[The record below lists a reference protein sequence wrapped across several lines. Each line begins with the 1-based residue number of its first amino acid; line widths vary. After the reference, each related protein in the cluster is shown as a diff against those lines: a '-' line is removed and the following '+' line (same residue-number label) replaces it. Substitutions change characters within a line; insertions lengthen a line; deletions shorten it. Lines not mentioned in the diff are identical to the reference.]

1 MPDAFLRLPAG
12 HRREALAVAAAA
24 SGRPVHLL
32 EKDIWVVW
40 TLAVLFNA
48 PFAGQL
54 VFKGG
59 TSLSKAYR
67 IIRRF
72 SEDIDITYD
81 IRAIV
86 PELVGDSPEPL
97 PPSRSQE
104 KRWTRTI
111 RSRLSD
117 WVNGSVLPLVEAAL
131 ASQRLTAR
139 PRADGDKIVI
149 DYEPLA
155 TGSGYVSPAVL
166 IEFGARSTGE
176 PFELRPVRCD
186 AAEHLPGV
194 AFPAVTARAMRPE
207 RTFWEKATAIHVFC
221 AQGEFRGGERFSRH
235 WHDVTRLDASGFADV
250 AIADREL
257 AAAVARHKAMF
268 FAEKDLNGA
277 PIDYAKA
284 VSGSLQLVP
293 DGAALERLARDYQ
306 GMVEDGLL
314 LEEAAEPFGLL
325 MDRCRE
331 VQRKAN
337 AGRVG

>member
-1 MPDAFLRLPAG
+1 MPDAYFRLPADD
-12 HRREALAVAAAA
+12 RREALAVAAAA

-32 EKDIWVVW
+32 EKDLWVVW
-40 TLAVLFNA
+40 TLDVLFNA
-48 PFAGQL
+48 PFAEQL

-67 IIRRF
+67 VIRRF

-86 PELVGDSPEPL
+86 PDLVGDSPEPL
-97 PPSRSQE
+97 PSNRSQE
-104 KRWTRTI
+104 KRWTRAI

-117 WVNGSVLPLVEAAL
+117 WVRESVLPLIGAAL
-131 ASQRLTAR
+131 ASQRLSVR
-139 PRADGDKIVI
+139 PQAQEDKIVI

-155 TGSGYVSPAVL
+155 TGSGYVRPAVL
-166 IEFGARSTGE
+166 VEFGARSTGE

-194 AFPAVTARAMRPE
+194 IFPAVTVRAMRPE

-221 AQGEFRGGERFSRH
+221 AQGAFRGGERFSRH
-235 WHDVTRLDASGFADV
+235 WHDVTRLDTSGFADA
-250 AIADREL
+250 AIADRAL

-268 FAEKDLNGA
+268 FAEKDAHGA

-284 VSGSLQLVP
+284 VSGALQLVP
-293 DGAALERLARDYQ
+293 DGAAFDRLAHDYQ

-314 LEEAAEPFGLL
+314 LEEAEPFGPL
-325 MDRCRE
+325 
-331 VQRKAN
+331 
-337 AGRVG
+337 

>member
-1 MPDAFLRLPAG
+1 MSDKFLRLRAG
-12 HRREALAVAAAA
+12 DRREALAVAAAA

-32 EKDIWVVW
+32 EKDVWVVW
-40 TLAVLFNA
+40 TLEVLFNA
-48 PFAGQL
+48 PFAEQL

-72 SEDIDITYD
+72 SEDIDITHD

-111 RSRLSD
+111 RSRLTD
-117 WVNGSVLPLVEAAL
+117 WVRGTVLPLVEATL
-131 ASQRLTAR
+131 ASQSLTAR
-139 PRADGDKIVI
+139 PRAEGDKIVI

-155 TGSGYVSPAVL
+155 AGSGYVSPAVL
-166 IEFGARSTGE
+166 VEFGARSTGE
-176 PFELRPVRCD
+176 PFELRPVRCE
-186 AAEHLPGV
+186 AAEFLPGV
-194 AFPAVTARAMRPE
+194 VFPAVTARAMRPE

-221 AQGEFRGGERFSRH
+221 AQGEFRGGERFARH
-235 WHDVTRLDASGFADV
+235 WHDVTRLNAAGFADA
-250 AIADREL
+250 AIADRKL

-268 FAEKDLNGA
+268 FAERDAHGA
-277 PIDYAKA
+277 PIDYDQA
-284 VSGSLQLVP
+284 VSGALQLVP
-293 DGAALERLARDYQ
+293 EGAAFDRLARDYQ

-314 LEEAAEPFGLL
+314 LEEAEPFGLL
-325 MDRCRE
+325 TDRCRE
-331 VQRKAN
+331 IQRKAN
-337 AGRVG
+337 AG